1 MLRGQAISVPVHELD
16 LRRSLRAVWQGDRQP
31 PAGAARDLI
40 GHVTTQRTTPG
51 P

>member
-1 MLRGQAISVPVHELD
+1 MLRGQLISVPVDELD